1 MGRLSYMERR
11 ATALG
16 RLPRAILAT
25 VVGLTLLGATPWSAL
40 ADESPAPTDTAPD
53 AGPTPTLGTAADA
66 TPTPAP
72 TPSPTPDPTPD
83 PTAAPEPTSAPV
95 GHTPDPTDTPSP
107 TATPKPTPT
116 PSSGSIVLSRN
127 LYRSSAMVRQ
137 YTSYWCVPATVQS
150 MANLVLG
157 TSNRSYSR
165 QSYIYKLTRLHNRYR
180 YATLGNDPQGW
191 GWTLRYFTNGKP
203 YYPRAYTNKE
213 EAITSIWSSIARTRN
228 PVGVTVFSGKHAW
241 VVLGYKLT
249 YDLDEPAKK
258 TLMGLYVS
266 GPLGTSADRWPY
278 KYLTVAQFRDVF
290 TRYHE
295 WQRSVIWEGK
305 WVVLAQ

>member
-53 AGPTPTLGTAADA
+53 AGPTPTLDTAADA

-180 YATLGNDPQGW
+180 YTTLGNDPQGW

-203 YYPRAYTNKE
+203 YYPRA
-213 EAITSIWSSIARTRN
+213 
-228 PVGVTVFSGKHAW
+228 
-241 VVLGYKLT
+241 
-249 YDLDEPAKK
+249 
-258 TLMGLYVS
+258 
-266 GPLGTSADRWPY
+266 
-278 KYLTVAQFRDVF
+278 
-290 TRYHE
+290 
-295 WQRSVIWEGK
+295 
-305 WVVLAQ
+305 

>member
-53 AGPTPTLGTAADA
+53 AGPTPTLDTAADA
-66 TPTPAP
+66 TPAP

-83 PTAAPEPTSAPV
+83 PTATPEPTSAPV

-180 YATLGNDPQGW
+180 YTTLGNDPQGW

-295 WQRSVIWEGK
+295 W
-305 WVVLAQ
+305 

>member
-1 MGRLSYMERR
+1 L
-11 ATALG
+11 
-16 RLPRAILAT
+16 
-25 VVGLTLLGATPWSAL
+25 
-40 ADESPAPTDTAPD
+40 
-53 AGPTPTLGTAADA
+53 
-66 TPTPAP
+66 TPAP

-180 YATLGNDPQGW
+180 YTTLGNDPQGW